1 VTAITTIIPAFHEE
15 LHIERV
21 VNSALGL
28 GPVLVVDAGSCD
40 RTQELACA
48 AGGRVVEHAWA
59 GYSEQKNWALNSI
72 PIETDWVLFL
82 DADEWVTQE
91 LAAEIRSA
99 LAETTAD
106 GYWIPRANFFL
117 GRRLRHAWWYPD
129 YQLRLFRPNRGRYE
143 SRLVHEHVLLDGHEG
158 FLKQPLM
165 HENLKGNDEF
175 LRRHERYA
183 QLEAREILNERL
195 GANSGQ
201 RRGNFLGTWP
211 ERRRALK
218 IHVWY
223 RVPARPLIRF
233 LWMYVVKRGFLDGR
247 PGFIYSRLLASYEA
261 MIDSK
266 LRELMGNQADR
277 RPGPDI
283 VALAVCPEC
292 RGRLD
297 WNAERPAC
305 AVCNTH
311 FDVVDG
317 IPVLLPTSA
326 QGDAEK
332 AEQIEHFDAIDDP
345 EFEIERPRGAPRL
358 YDWLLKEKFRRSVR
372 ALDLD
377 LRDEVV
383 LTVCGGSGMDA
394 EFLAQAGARVIS
406 SDLSVGAARR
416 TRERARRHGL
426 AITPI
431 VADAERLPFAD
442 RSIPLVYVHD
452 GLHHMERPSAGLMEM
467 ARVAREAVSVTEP
480 AVAILTQ
487 IAVRF
492 GLALEREEAGNRVGR
507 LQLAE
512 LDEQLGALGFTVVG
526 ASRYGM
532 FYRHN
537 PGSIARAFSRPI
549 LFEFARG
556 ALRLGNAVLGRVGN
570 KLTVQAVRR

>member
-1 VTAITTIIPAFHEE
+1 MNALTTIIPTLDEE
-15 LHIERV
+15 LHVERAV
-21 VNSALGL
+21 RSSLSL
-28 GPVLVVDAGSCD
+28 GPVFVVDAGSTD
-40 RTQELACA
+40 RTQEVARA
-48 AGGRVVEHAWA
+48 AGAMVLEHPWT
-59 GYSEQKNWALNSI
+59 GYSEQKNWALERL
-72 PIETDWVLFL
+72 PIGTGWVLFL
-82 DADEWVTQE
+82 DADEWVTTK
-91 LAAEIRSA
+91 LASEIRLAVNRESA
-99 LAETTAD
+99 S
-106 GYWIPRANFFL
+106 GYWLPRANIFL
-117 GRRLRHAWWYPD
+117 GRRLQHAWWYPD
-129 YQLRLFRPNRGRYE
+129 YQLRLFRRDRGRYE
-143 SRLVHEHVLLDGHEG
+143 SRLVHEHVLLDGEEG
-158 FLKQPLM
+158 FLAEPLM
-165 HENLKGNDEF
+165 HENLKGSHEF
-175 LRRHERYA
+175 MRRHERYA
-183 QLEAREILNERL
+183 ELEAREILNERR
-195 GANSGQ
+195 GATSDQ
-201 RRGNFLGTWP
+201 RRGNILGTWP

-266 LRELMGNQADR
+266 LRALMGNQADR

-283 VALAVCPEC
+283 AALVVCPEC

-297 WNAERPAC
+297 WSAERTVCAAC
-305 AVCNTH
+305 KTQ

-317 IPVLLPTSA
+317 IPVLLPTQA
-326 QGDAEK
+326 QGDVEK
-332 AEQIEHFDAIDDP
+332 VEQIAHFDAIDDP

-377 LRDEVV
+377 LRGEVV
-383 LTVCGGSGMDA
+383 LTVCGGSGLDA
-394 EFLAQAGARVIS
+394 EFLTHAGARVIS
-406 SDLSVGAARR
+406 SDLSVGAAQR

-426 AITPI
+426 AVTPI

-442 RSIPLVYVHD
+442 CSIPLVYVHD
-452 GLHHMERPSAGLMEM
+452 GLHHMERPSAGLAEM
-467 ARVAREAVSVTEP
+467 ARVAEEAVSVTEP
-480 AVAILTQ
+480 AMAILTQ

-492 GLALEREEAGNRVGR
+492 GLALEREDAGNRVAR
-507 LQLAE
+507 LQLGE
-512 LDEQLGALGFTVVG
+512 LDDQLGALGFTVVA

-532 FYRHN
+532 FYRHK

-549 LFEFARG
+549 LFDLARG